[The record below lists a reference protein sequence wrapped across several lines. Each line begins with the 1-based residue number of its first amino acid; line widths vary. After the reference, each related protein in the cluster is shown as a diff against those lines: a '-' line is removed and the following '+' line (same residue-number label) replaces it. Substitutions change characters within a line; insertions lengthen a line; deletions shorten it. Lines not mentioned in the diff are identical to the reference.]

1 MSEFQRA
8 RLNSIL
14 KPGQQCYLKR
24 LILDSFDVD
33 YIGYNVLL
41 NRVLAK
47 IQTDKGSDVE
57 ECMSTAIATK
67 KSLRYLLFAM
77 EADKEIAVI
86 KDSVSP
92 YVQFSLV
99 TPTF

>member
-1 MSEFQRA
+1 MTMFQRA
-8 RLNSIL
+8 RLNLIINRE
-14 KPGQQCYLKR
+14 QQAYLKG
-24 LILDSFDVD
+24 LIRSSFD
-33 YIGYNVLL
+33 IGFISYEVLL

-47 IQTDKGSDVE
+47 IQTTDVE
-57 ECMSTAIATK
+57 QYKRAAIATK

-86 KDSVSP
+86 KDCVAP